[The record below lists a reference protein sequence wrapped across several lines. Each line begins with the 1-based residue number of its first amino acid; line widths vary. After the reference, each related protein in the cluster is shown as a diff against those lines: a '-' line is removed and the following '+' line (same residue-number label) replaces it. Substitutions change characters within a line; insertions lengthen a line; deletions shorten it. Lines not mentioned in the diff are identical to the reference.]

1 MTGSVPPSVQREL
14 RRLEPGDPVVSM
26 VELVFEID
34 DPAVTTAVVR
44 RLLTE
49 AQRGRAERQC
59 NATEATD

>member
-1 MTGSVPPSVQREL
+1 MTASVPQAVQREL

-49 AQRGRAERQC
+49 VQRGRAERQC
-59 NATEATD
+59 NATEATH